1 MSKENIWRFL
11 KHKGFSDIATA
22 AIMGNMEAESGCVS
36 YRLQG
41 DFGKNF
47 QRSKDYT
54 AQVDAGIIGKNEFVY
69 NGPCGGGY
77 GLCQWTYPPRK
88 AGLYDLA
95 LEQGLSIG
103 DEFLQVE
110 WLTRELWQDEYSIVR
125 ETLEKSV
132 SIRECSD
139 VLVKVFLRPAD
150 QSEAVLKKRADLG
163 REFYQEFSEAEAED
177 PDGIPDEDAGMVKIT
192 EEEFR
197 IYSRAVLV
205 VLTLRDLLQ
214 AMEEFKVETLQSEH
228 QAQKGAQNQ
237 AP

>member
-1 MSKENIWRFL
+1 MSKESIWRFL
-11 KHKGFSDIATA
+11 KHKGFSDVAAA

-36 YRLQG
+36 NRLQG
-41 DFGKNF
+41 AFTTGFK
-47 QRSKDYT
+47 RSINYT
-54 AQVDAGIIGKNEFVY
+54 AQVDAGNISRHEFIY
-69 NGPCGGGY
+69 DGPGGGGY

-95 LEQGLSIG
+95 EEQGVSIG

-125 ETLEKSV
+125 DVLAKSV

-139 VLVKVFLRPAD
+139 VLVKVYLRPAD
-150 QSEAVLKKRADLG
+150 QSEAVLKKRAELG
-163 REFYQEFSEAEAED
+163 RAFYQEFSEAEAED
-177 PDGIPDEDAGMVKIT
+177 PDGMPDDEAGLVAIT

-197 IYSRAVLV
+197 VYSRAVLV

-214 AMEEFKVETLQSEH
+214 AMEEFKNE
-228 QAQKGAQNQ
+228 
-237 AP
+237 